1 MSVSKAISLD
11 AKNRGHRLDLARRLA
26 PILLVTALFPA
37 AAAAETANAS
47 LAVGATVLP
56 SCLVST
62 QAQSRASAP
71 VSVDCGPVAP
81 VSIRVERI
89 AVAGSGATSATRRD
103 SSRLDRVTIT
113 Y

>member
-11 AKNRGHRLDLARRLA
+11 AKGRGHRLDLARRLA
-26 PILLVTALFPA
+26 PILLAAALFPA
-37 AAAAETANAS
+37 GAAAETANAS

-62 QAQSRASAP
+62 QARSSASAP
-71 VSVDCGPVAP
+71 VSVSCGPVAP

-89 AVAGSGATSATRRD
+89 ADSGPPAASATRRD
-103 SSRLDRVTIT
+103 SPRPTRVTIT